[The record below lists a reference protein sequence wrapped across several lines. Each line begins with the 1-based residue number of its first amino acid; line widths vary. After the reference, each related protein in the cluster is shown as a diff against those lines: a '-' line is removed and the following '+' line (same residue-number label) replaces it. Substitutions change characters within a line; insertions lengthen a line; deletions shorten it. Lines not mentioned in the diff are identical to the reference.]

1 MNDIDG
7 MGRGLMHLQGFSDC
21 RNPMFPHAPKIFP
34 VRTKCS
40 NTIKRGDEMRGGYRV
55 GSGPRKGAK
64 YKTRSLKNVPESEV
78 TPEQKE
84 NIRLML
90 SFGQRIM
97 DGGKLTR
104 AEMKQLREFQF

>member
-1 MNDIDG
+1 
-7 MGRGLMHLQGFSDC
+7 
-21 RNPMFPHAPKIFP
+21 
-34 VRTKCS
+34 
-40 NTIKRGDEMRGGYRV
+40 MRGGYRP

-64 YKTRSLKNVPESEV
+64 YKTRSLKNIPKSEL

-90 SFGQRIM
+90 SFFQRIK

-104 AEMKQLREFQF
+104 TEEKILDKIGVELEAED